1 MWGIFGNSN
10 FQDFLKRYKDVDGFL
25 REKKKALRLRID
37 LILISI
43 VAREREKKFCWL
55 TGGKGCVQRKT
66 VNNYLTFM
74 QVNLITL
81 EVPSEITKNEK
92 MTLPVGRFFISN

>member
-1 MWGIFGNSN
+1 M
-10 FQDFLKRYKDVDGFL
+10 

-37 LILISI
+37 LILI
-43 VAREREKKFCWL
+43 VAREREKKFCSL

-81 EVPSEITKNEK
+81 EIPSEITKNEK
-92 MTLPVGRFFISN
+92 NDLASRTVLYL